1 MRNFEITEQT
11 KYFNNSVLN
20 FVRVIAAENLQD
32 AENKENKRIQE
43 NNNKFKHIQVLDY
56 TIKEI

>member
-1 MRNFEITEQT
+1 MKNFEITEQT

-32 AENKENKRIQE
+32 AENKENTRIQE
-43 NNNKFKHIQVLDY
+43 INNKYKDIQVLDY
-56 TIKEI
+56 SIKEC